1 MYLYYSFIILNF
13 IPQVD
18 SVNSFNQLEFE
29 AAKYVAGY
37 VANRYSSKY
46 PHLINMNGDGSSW
59 IEHISRGGLK
69 VPSIELMETVETME
83 IEFRKLHGNHLSKIT
98 GVMKYLIDI
107 LLPKVSSKNIPKEVL
122 QCLVRTRT
130 FIRLNNL
137 NSSLMFNKK
146 QCKNRKLFKFCK

>member
-1 MYLYYSFIILNF
+1 MNF

-18 SVNSFNQLEFE
+18 SSNSFDQLEYE

-37 VANRYSSKY
+37 VTNKFCNKY
-46 PHLINMNGDGSSW
+46 PHLINTDGDDSSW

-69 VPSIELMETVETME
+69 IPSKQLMETVKILE
-83 IEFRKLHGNHLSKIT
+83 IEFKKLHKDSISKIT
-98 GVMKYLIDI
+98 NVMKYLTDI
-107 LLPKVSSKNIPKEVL
+107 LWSKVSSQNIPKEVI

-137 NSSLMFNKK
+137 NSALLYTKKPCKNKK
-146 QCKNRKLFKFCK
+146 LIKFCN